1 MGVTPGT
8 SKAATSIRKPTP
20 VDTIRI
26 GGSSCCTGINL
37 AVAADA
43 IVLDNAADSNFPFPG
58 ADRHHIIYIK
68 TVTSS
73 VTVEASA
80 DNSGYITI
88 ATVLTADGA
97 TVVRTG
103 NVTELP
109 YRYIRV
115 TTVGGTAT
123 LDVQTFPA
131 LVR

>member
-1 MGVTPGT
+1 MAVIAGTPV
-8 SKAATSIRKPTP
+8 AATSVRKPTP
-20 VDTIRI
+20 VDTVRI
-26 GGSSCCTGINL
+26 GGSSACTGINL
-37 AVAADA
+37 QVAADA
-43 IVLDNAADSNFPFPG
+43 IVLDNTADSKFPFPG

-73 VTVEASA
+73 VTVAASA
-80 DNSGYITI
+80 DNSSYITI

-109 YRYIRV
+109 YRYIKV